1 MAVTADVVVAG
12 GGVIGTAIAWRA
24 AAAGLD
30 TVLVDPA
37 HGDAA
42 SLVAAGMLAPVSEA
56 LFGEGALLRINLLA
70 VARFGSFAAE
80 LEEVTG
86 HRVGLRREGTLA
98 IAYDPGDYAALM
110 RLTAFRRSAGL
121 DAEELDSRA
130 CRKLESFLTPDVHG
144 GVLFPGDWS
153 VDNRRYAAALR
164 EAAAAAKVRM
174 VRDRVTEVLT
184 RDGRARGVRLA
195 DGGEIDSAQ
204 VVVAAGCWSSAVAGL
219 PEQVRAAVRPV
230 KGQLLRLRH
239 PDGMPPVISHTI
251 RATVRGADVY
261 LVPRADGEVV
271 VGATQEERGPDRTV
285 TAGAVHDLLH
295 DAMSVLPVTSELI
308 LAETCAGLRP
318 GTPDNGPI
326 VGGFGV
332 DGAAAGHRPLPQRH
346 PDVAGDRGRH
356 RGLPHRAAARGGVGA
371 VHARALPVPVPGES
385 AVSLQVKLNGEP
397 RELPDGSTIAQ
408 AVAELTAA
416 PAGVAAALNGD
427 VVPRGSWA
435 ATPLRDGDQVEV
447 VTAVQGG

>member
-37 HGDAA
+37 QGDAA

-98 IAYDPGDYAALM
+98 IAYDPGDYAALV

-130 CRKLESFLTPDVHG
+130 CRKLESYLAPDVHG

-164 EAAAAAKVRM
+164 EAATAKVRM
-174 VRDRVTEVLT
+174 VQDRVTEVLT

-195 DGGEIDSAQ
+195 DGGVIDSAQ
-204 VVVAAGCWSSAVAGL
+204 VVVAAGCWSGAIAGL
-219 PEQVRAAVRPV
+219 PGQVRAAVRPV

-261 LVPRADGEVV
+261 LVPRAEGEVV

-295 DAMSVLPVTSELI
+295 DAMSVLPVTSELV

-332 DGAAAGHRPLPQRH
+332 DGVLLATGHYR
-346 PDVAGDRGRH
+346 
-356 RGLPHRAAARGGVGA
+356 
-371 VHARALPVPVPGES
+371 
-385 AVSLQVKLNGEP
+385 NGILMSP
-397 RELPDGSTIAQ
+397 
-408 AVAELTAA
+408 
-416 PAGVAAALNGD
+416 
-427 VVPRGSWA
+427 
-435 ATPLRDGDQVEV
+435 
-447 VTAVQGG
+447 VTADAIVACLTGQPPAAQWEPFTPERFLPPEGAR

>member
-1 MAVTADVVVAG
+1 MPAKGVLVAVTADVVIAG

-30 TVLVDPA
+30 VVLADPA
-37 HGDAA
+37 RGDGA

-56 LFGEGALLRINLLA
+56 LFGEGALLRVNLLA
-70 VARFGSFAAE
+70 LDRFPSFAAE
-80 LEEVTG
+80 LERVTG

-98 IAYDPGDYAALM
+98 VAYDAGDYAALM

-164 EAAAAAKVRM
+164 EAAAAAGVR
-174 VRDRVTEVLT
+174 VVPDRVTAVLT
-184 RDGRARGVRLA
+184 ADVAGGADGAGGRVRGVALA
-195 DGGEIDSAQ
+195 SGGEIGSAR
-204 VVVAAGCWSSAVAGL
+204 VVVAAGSWSGAVDGL
-219 PEQVRAAVRPV
+219 PAALRSAVRPV

-239 PDGMPPVISHTI
+239 PDGMPPVLTHTI

-261 LVPRADGEVV
+261 LVPRADGEVI

-318 GTPDNGPI
+318 GTPDNGPV
-326 VGGFGV
+326 VGGAGP
-332 DGAAAGHRPLPQRH
+332 GLLLATGHYRNGILMSAATA
-346 PDVAGDRGRH
+346 DAIVA
-356 RGLPHRAAARGGVGA
+356 
-371 VHARALPVPVPGES
+371 
-385 AVSLQVKLNGEP
+385 SLTGEP
-397 RELPDGSTIAQ
+397 PA
-408 AVAELTAA
+408 AEWEPFGPGRFL
-416 PAGVAAALNGD
+416 AGKEA
-427 VVPRGSWA
+427 R
-435 ATPLRDGDQVEV
+435 
-447 VTAVQGG
+447 

>member
-1 MAVTADVVVAG
+1 MSSWP
-12 GGVIGTAIAWRA
+12 I
-24 AAAGLD
+24 
-30 TVLVDPA
+30 PA
-37 HGDAA
+37 QGDAA

-56 LFGEGALLRINLLA
+56 LFGEGALLRVNLLA
-70 VARFGSFAAE
+70 LARFPSFAAE
-80 LEEVTG
+80 LEQVTG

-98 IAYDPGDYAALM
+98 VAYDAGDYAALM

-164 EAAAAAKVRM
+164 EAAAGRRGARRAGPG
-174 VRDRVTEVLT
+174 DRGADRRTT
-184 RDGRARGVRLA
+184 APHGRRGTDGRARGVALA
-195 DGGEIDSAQ
+195 DGGEIGSGQ
-204 VVVAAGCWSSAVAGL
+204 VVVAAGSWSGAVHGL
-219 PEQVRAAVRPV
+219 PAALRSAVRPV

-239 PDGMPPVISHTI
+239 PDGMPPVLTHTI

-261 LVPRADGEVV
+261 LVPRADGEVI
-271 VGATQEERGPDRTV
+271 VGATQEERGPDLTV

-326 VGGFGV
+326 VGA
-332 DGAAAGHRPLPQRH
+332 DRSRRPAAGHRALPQRH
-346 PDVAGDRGRH
+346 LDVGGDRGRG
-356 RGLPHRAAARGGVGA
+356 RR
-371 VHARALPVPVPGES
+371 
-385 AVSLQVKLNGEP
+385 
-397 RELPDGSTIAQ
+397 LPDRPARPRRNGSRS
-408 AVAELTAA
+408 A
-416 PAGVAAALNGD
+416 PGA
-427 VVPRGSWA
+427 S
-435 ATPLRDGDQVEV
+435 
-447 VTAVQGG
+447 

>member
-1 MAVTADVVVAG
+1 MPAKGVLVAVTADVVIAG

-30 TVLVDPA
+30 VVLADPA

-56 LFGEGALLRINLLA
+56 LFGEGALLRVNLLA
-70 VARFGSFAAE
+70 LARFPSFAAE
-80 LEEVTG
+80 LEQVTG

-98 IAYDPGDYAALM
+98 VAYDAGDYAALT

-121 DAEELDSRA
+121 EAEELDSRA

-164 EAAAAAKVRM
+164 EAAASAGVRV
-174 VRDRVTEVLT
+174 VRDRVTAVLT
-184 RDGRARGVRLA
+184 AGGTDGGTAGGATAGLGGRARGVALA
-195 DGGEIDSAQ
+195 EGGEIGADRI
-204 VVVAAGCWSSAVAGL
+204 VIAAGSWSGAVHGL
-219 PEQVRAAVRPV
+219 PARLRSAVRPV

-239 PDGMPPVISHTI
+239 PDNMPPVLTHTI

-261 LVPRADGEVV
+261 LVPRADGEVI
-271 VGATQEERGPDRTV
+271 VGATQEERGPDLTV
-285 TAGAVHDLLH
+285 TAGAVHDLLR

-326 VGGFGV
+326 VGE
-332 DGAAAGHRPLPQRH
+332 AG
-346 PDVAGDRGRH
+346 
-356 RGLPHRAAARGGVGA
+356 
-371 VHARALPVPVPGES
+371 
-385 AVSLQVKLNGEP
+385 
-397 RELPDGSTIAQ
+397 
-408 AVAELTAA
+408 
-416 PAGVAAALNGD
+416 PAGVLLATGHYRNGILM
-427 VVPRGSWA
+427 SA
-435 ATPLRDGDQVEV
+435 ATADA
-447 VTAVQGG
+447 AVACLTGRAPAPEWEPFGPGRFLTRQGER

>member
-1 MAVTADVVVAG
+1 VAADVVIAG

-30 TVLVDPA
+30 VVLADPA

-56 LFGEGALLRINLLA
+56 LFGEGALLRVNLLA
-70 VARFGSFAAE
+70 LARFPSFAAE
-80 LEEVTG
+80 LEQVTG

-98 IAYDPGDYAALM
+98 VAYDAGDYAALM

-121 DAEELDSRA
+121 EAEELDSRA

-164 EAAAAAKVRM
+164 EAAEAAGVRV
-174 VRDRVTEVLT
+174 VRDRVTAVLT
-184 RDGRARGVRLA
+184 TGGTERGTDGGTERGTAGGAAAGLGGRARGVALA
-195 DGGEIDSAQ
+195 EGGEIGADR
-204 VVVAAGCWSSAVAGL
+204 VVVAAGSWSGAVHGL
-219 PEQVRAAVRPV
+219 PARLRSAVRPV

-239 PDGMPPVISHTI
+239 PDSMPPVLTHTI

-261 LVPRADGEVV
+261 LVPRADGEVI
-271 VGATQEERGPDRTV
+271 VGATQEERGPDLTV
-285 TAGAVHDLLH
+285 TAGAVHDLLR

-326 VGGFGV
+326 VGE
-332 DGAAAGHRPLPQRH
+332 AG
-346 PDVAGDRGRH
+346 
-356 RGLPHRAAARGGVGA
+356 
-371 VHARALPVPVPGES
+371 
-385 AVSLQVKLNGEP
+385 
-397 RELPDGSTIAQ
+397 
-408 AVAELTAA
+408 
-416 PAGVAAALNGD
+416 PAGVLLATGHYRNGILM
-427 VVPRGSWA
+427 SA
-435 ATPLRDGDQVEV
+435 ATADA
-447 VTAVQGG
+447 AVACLTGRAPAPEWEPFGPGRFLTGEGAR